1 MSKARRALGHGPLC
15 QPGIVLSGFKHLL
28 FEARLA
34 NMPNSS
40 FTHTHTLAGPPLKY
54 LWFVTASPAW
64 MRLQEKYEGNDPPIK
79 VCQGPSG
86 KNRSIALI
94 PAL

>member
-1 MSKARRALGHGPLC
+1 MALSASH
-15 QPGIVLSGFKHLL
+15 GIVLSGFKHLV

-40 FTHTHTLAGPPLKY
+40 FTHTLASAPLKY

-64 MRLQEKYEGNDPPIK
+64 MRLHEKHEGNHPPIK
-79 VCQGPSG
+79 VCQGPRARTG
-86 KNRSIALI
+86 PL
-94 PAL
+94 L